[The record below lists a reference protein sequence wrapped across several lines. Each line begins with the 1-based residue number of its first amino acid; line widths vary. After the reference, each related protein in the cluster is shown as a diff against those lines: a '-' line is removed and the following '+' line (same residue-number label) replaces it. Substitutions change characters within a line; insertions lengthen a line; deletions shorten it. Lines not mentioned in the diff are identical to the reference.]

1 MRNAAPPAAG
11 GPTGTGALM
20 RFGGLAR
27 RAGAVGLVGV
37 GVAATWHWRGVF
49 DPLAMTALL
58 AGNPLAPLGFIAL
71 HVAASLFF
79 VPRTVLAI
87 AAGLVFGGWWGPV
100 WAALGSLAGA
110 VAGYLV
116 ARYLYSGFVERADP
130 TRLRALLARADN
142 GGWRMVAVVRLLPL
156 IPHSLTNYAFGLTR
170 VSLAPYAIGS
180 LLGQLPLTIA
190 YADLG
195 AAGGQAMLGG
205 AGWHAGLFWPTADR
219 AGYARA
225 VAADPGDGA
234 PETSPG
240 AAGPVSRSVG
250 RKPQRIPPS
259 VHRIGGLRCAHPPR
273 IRFPLHHAAMSR
285 NVLWYVAPSPISV

>member
-1 MRNAAPPAAG
+1 
-11 GPTGTGALM
+11 M
-20 RFGGLAR
+20 RFGGVAR
-27 RAGAVGLVGV
+27 RVVAVGLMGF
-37 GVAATWHWRGVF
+37 GVAAAWHWRGVF

-142 GGWRMVAVVRLLPL
+142 GGWRMVAMIRLLPL

-170 VSLAPYAIGS
+170 VSLAAYAIGS

-195 AAGGQAMLGG
+195 AAGGGALLG
-205 AGWHAGLFWPTADR
+205 
-219 AGYARA
+219 
-225 VAADPGDGA
+225 AADWRHDVLWPSLIGLA
-234 PETSPG
+234 ALSLSLLIPVVARRRLRQAEPVPG
-240 AAGPVSRSVG
+240 A
-250 RKPQRIPPS
+250 IP
-259 VHRIGGLRCAHPPR
+259 GA
-273 IRFPLHHAAMSR
+273 
-285 NVLWYVAPSPISV
+285 

>member
-1 MRNAAPPAAG
+1 
-11 GPTGTGALM
+11 M

-27 RAGAVGLVGV
+27 RAGAIGLVGV
-37 GVAATWHWRGVF
+37 GIALTWHWRGVF
-49 DPLAMTALL
+49 DPLTLTALL
-58 AGNPLAPLGFIAL
+58 AGNPFAPLGFIAL

-130 TRLRALLARADN
+130 TRLRMLLARADN

-205 AGWHAGLFWPTADR
+205 AGWHTGLLWPTAIGLGTLGLSLLIPVMAR
-219 AGYARA
+219 RRLRQAQPVQSAG
-225 VAADPGDGA
+225 
-234 PETSPG
+234 
-240 AAGPVSRSVG
+240 
-250 RKPQRIPPS
+250 
-259 VHRIGGLRCAHPPR
+259 L
-273 IRFPLHHAAMSR
+273 
-285 NVLWYVAPSPISV
+285 